1 MRFLA
6 IDGNSILNRAF
17 YGIKLLTNK
26 KGMFTNAIFGF
37 MNIYLKHISEVRPDC
52 VAVAFDLRSP
62 TFRHK
67 AVSSYKANRKGM
79 PPELAQQLPVV
90 KELLGLMG
98 IKVLECEGYEADD
111 VLGTL
116 SKSCSDSGNQCFV
129 LTGDRDSLQLID
141 DNTTVLLAT
150 NRETVEY
157 TPEKFMEDYGFEP
170 VKLIDLKALMGD
182 SSDNIS
188 GVPGIGEK
196 TASSLIKSYGTIE
209 ELYEKLP
216 EAEVT
221 KGVRAKLEK
230 GEEDAKQS
238 KWLATIVRDAPINT
252 DLESYKIGE
261 SDNAGISRL
270 LTELEMFKLLEK
282 LGISAS
288 EGINARKTRNS
299 SRIPP
304 YRA

>member
-1 MRFLA
+1 MKFLA

-17 YGIKLLTNK
+17 YGIKLLSNK

-37 MNIYLKHISEVRPDC
+37 MNIYLKHISEVRPDF

-67 AVSSYKANRKGM
+67 AVASYKANRKGM

-116 SKSCSDSGNQCFV
+116 SKVCSDSGNQCFV

-141 DNTTVLLAT
+141 ENTTVLLAT

-157 TPEKFMEDYGFEP
+157 TSERFTEDYGFEP

-188 GVPGIGEK
+188 GVSGIGEK
-196 TASSLIKSYGTIE
+196 TASSLIKTYGTIE
-209 ELYEKLP
+209 ELYKKLP
-216 EAEVT
+216 EADIT
-221 KGVRAKLEK
+221 KGVRAKLVK
-230 GEEDAKQS
+230 GEDDAKQS
-238 KWLATIVRDAPINT
+238 KWLATIVRDAPIDT

-261 SDNAGISRL
+261 SDNAKISRL
-270 LTELEMFKLLEK
+270 LTEL
-282 LGISAS
+282 
-288 EGINARKTRNS
+288 
-299 SRIPP
+299 
-304 YRA
+304 